1 MPHSSPSPLAG
12 DTAVRCGASPH
23 PQRSLP
29 PSRAKTSLPRTDRG
43 FPPHSSPDSTKFSL
57 FFPFIFNLIF
67 FFPLLCNLS
76 QRPRTGSGLMPGSER
91 AAGPVTGSF
100 PDGAGAGGGPGLR
113 FRPLRCSVARAA
125 GRLSRRGARRRL
137 GAPPRRHPGRR
148 CGGTARGEGGGHTSP
163 PSPAPSPAE
172 RAPPPD

>member
-1 MPHSSPSPLAG
+1 MPSAPSLRAG
-12 DTAVRCGASPH
+12 QKLPSHALTEAFHHIH
-23 PQRSLP
+23 PPAALSF
-29 PSRAKTSLPRTDRG
+29 PS
-43 FPPHSSPDSTKFSL
+43 

-76 QRPRTGSGLMPGSER
+76 QRRRTGSGMMPGSER

-113 FRPLRCSVARAA
+113 FRPLRVPVQRGPGRRASLPA
-125 GRLSRRGARRRL
+125 GSAAASRS
-137 GAPPRRHPGRR
+137 PPRHPGRR